1 MKGLINEAFKTAH
14 FANGFRVIYREVP
27 RSITHCGLVVN
38 AGSRDELPNESGAAH
53 FIEHTLFKGT
63 KRRKMFHILNR
74 LDSVGGEVNA
84 YTSKEDTWVYAAF
97 LESHLER
104 AIELLADIAFSAT
117 FPEKEV
123 AKERDVITDEIQS
136 YLDNPADAIFDDF
149 EERIFAGNG
158 LGTNI
163 LGEELAVQ
171 SMERQTLVDFVDRHY
186 KTDEMVFSAV
196 GSTPWKKVLR
206 LCEKYF
212 GDQSAGKAQLL
223 RVTPGKNPVFDIREE
238 REIHQVHHVMGMQ
251 TVGADH
257 TDRLGL
263 AVLANYLGGP
273 TMNNRL
279 SLQVREKHGL
289 AYNIEASY
297 SPYSDAGL
305 FSIYFGTDRK
315 QHARAERLVKQEL
328 RRMCKMR
335 LGVRQM
341 HEIKRQIIGHIAI
354 AQDSGNA
361 IMTGLGK
368 SFLLYNRVENL
379 EAVLKA
385 VEAVT
390 ADDVLRLANEV
401 LHPDLLSHCVYM
413 PGKG

>member
-1 MKGLINEAFKTAH
+1 MEGFIDEAFKTAK

-27 RSITHCGLVVN
+27 RAITHCGLVVN
-38 AGSRDELPNESGAAH
+38 VGSRDELAKESGAAH

-63 KRRKMFHILNR
+63 KRRKMFHVLNR

-84 YTSKEDTWVYAAF
+84 YTSKEDTWIYAAF

-104 AIELLADIAFSAT
+104 AIELLADITFAAT

-123 AKERDVITDEIQS
+123 VKERDVIMDEIQS

-149 EERIFAGNG
+149 EERMYAGHG

-163 LGEELAVQ
+163 LGTEKAVQ
-171 SMERQTLVDFVDRHY
+171 SMERDTLVQFVDRHY
-186 KTDEMVFSAV
+186 QTDEMVFSAV

-206 LCEKYF
+206 LCEKHF
-212 GDQSAGKAQLL
+212 GEQSAGKALL
-223 RVTPGKNPVFDIREE
+223 SRKPPGKNPIFDVREH
-238 REIHQVHHVMGMQ
+238 REIQQVHHVMGVQ
-251 TVGADH
+251 TVGANH
-257 TDRLGL
+257 PDRLGL
-263 AVLANYLGGP
+263 VVLANYLGGP

-297 SPYSDAGL
+297 TPYSDTGQ

-315 QHARAERLVKQEL
+315 QHARAEHLVNQEL
-328 RRMCKMR
+328 RRMCKTR

-354 AQDSGNA
+354 SQDSGNA

-368 SFLLYNRVENL
+368 SFLLYDRVESL
-379 EAVLKA
+379 EVVLKA
-385 VEAVT
+385 VEAVS

-401 LHPDLLSHCVYM
+401 LRPELLSHCVYM
-413 PGKG
+413 PG